1 MSTTGGGPDAR
12 PPEQVDGTK
21 SNAPSTDNPVA
32 RGLNVAVLVPDTIE
46 IRMVDASALQDYEV
60 WILITSVLGSAVVG
74 FVVALWQ
81 SSSSKD
87 GLDKGLIM
95 PLVVF
100 AILMAIS
107 GAMLVSKRRKLT
119 KKSRAI
125 KLRATDASE

>member
-1 MSTTGGGPDAR
+1 
-12 PPEQVDGTK
+12 
-21 SNAPSTDNPVA
+21 
-32 RGLNVAVLVPDTIE
+32 
-46 IRMVDASALQDYEV
+46 MVDASALQDYEV